1 MDSIDNIVALTS
13 MAYLIVSLI
22 PVSHHGTNIISTVCR
37 QPTVFHSPTH
47 LDPYLV
53 PISLHELITQSLPQF
68 LHIRVREG
76 STQQVLK
83 QCHSVTSI
91 CHNLYHTEIQD
102 NLVIHQ
108 LTHARTHART
118 HTHTPGWRIT
128 WFFAAAPRIRCFAPK
143 LTKDLIDS
151 EARRNTLM
159 RYRLQTVH

>member
-108 LTHARTHART
+108 LTHARTHAHTHART
-118 HTHTPGWRIT
+118 HAHTHTRQDGELPGSLPLHQG
-128 WFFAAAPRIRCFAPK
+128 FAALLQSSPK
-143 LTKDLIDS
+143 T
-151 EARRNTLM
+151 
-159 RYRLQTVH
+159 